1 MYRQEKKVDDYG
13 VLQRHFYF
21 YYFPAWAAKNYPN
34 KQSHEDFLIRNWILM
49 FKELDK
55 YPPITQNFVM
65 DVFQKLLLGPRF
77 ISSMIE
83 SSPLAV
89 AIIPPSKPNTT
100 SSLHRFV
107 DFVCKGNHNMRNY
120 KNLIRKKK
128 ETLKGPKKKFLEIVE
143 SLEVTASPDV
153 DNILVID
160 DVSTTGA
167 SLAAAN
173 KLLRDAGYKGKIIS
187 LSFAR
192 TMKSLSDK
200 KANTIPLPDIFSLN
214 PSKDSFIYSKKL
226 DEIAKLIKEH
236 YRR

>member
-1 MYRQEKKVDDYG
+1 
-13 VLQRHFYF
+13 
-21 YYFPAWAAKNYPN
+21 
-34 KQSHEDFLIRNWILM
+34 
-49 FKELDK
+49 
-55 YPPITQNFVM
+55 
-65 DVFQKLLLGPRF
+65 
-77 ISSMIE
+77 
-83 SSPLAV
+83 
-89 AIIPPSKPNTT
+89 
-100 SSLHRFV
+100 
-107 DFVCKGNHNMRNY
+107 MRNY

-214 PSKDSFIYSKKL
+214 PSKILYLFKKSWM
-226 DEIAKLIKEH
+226 
-236 YRR
+236 R